1 MKHRPLHVGR
11 AGTVVF
17 TLAGL
22 GLATTA
28 LLWGWNTFAVEMLAK
43 PSMQFK
49 HALALEILLA
59 ALAALAAAPLL
70 AWRAVAAGRPA
81 RRQTA

>member
-59 ALAALAAAPLL
+59 ALAAAPLL